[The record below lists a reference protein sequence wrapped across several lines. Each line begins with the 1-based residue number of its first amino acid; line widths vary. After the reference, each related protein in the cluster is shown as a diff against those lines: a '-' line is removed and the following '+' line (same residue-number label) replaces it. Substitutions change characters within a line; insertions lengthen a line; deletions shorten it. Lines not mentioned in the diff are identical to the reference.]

1 MEKRMPTPRSWRF
14 CAGVLFWLSGPALA
28 LPVPDSGQIG
38 CFDDANQTGSVG
50 PGSPDPQPASHPGQD
65 CVYGRSAADRFGLL
79 SKVGAS
85 AAPGRDYSKIGND
98 GSALPD
104 DAVLGNDPT
113 DWACTRDNHTG
124 LIWELKVDAPTDLRH
139 LGHTYTWYD
148 PNPAINAGLPGSA
161 AGTLCNGTLP
171 QCHTTAYRDAVN
183 ALPGG
188 LCGATDWRLPDIR
201 ELDSL
206 QLQERLPGALGY
218 IDEVYFPL
226 TRNTAYWTGRPE
238 PSAVVGSDEAW
249 TVGVG
254 SPRNF
259 LIPKT
264 QSRSVR
270 LVRGG
275 L

>member
-1 MEKRMPTPRSWRF
+1 MLTCRSWRM
-14 CAGVLFWLSGPALA
+14 CANGLLLLTVQAQA
-28 LPVPDSGQIG
+28 LPVPDSGQIE
-38 CFDDANQTGSVG
+38 CFNDGALTGMVG
-50 PGSPDPQPASHPGQD
+50 PGNPDPQPTSHRGQD

-85 AAPGRDYSKIGND
+85 AAPGRDYSKIAHN
-98 GSALPD
+98 GSVLP
-104 DAVLGNDPT
+104 ATAALGNGPG
-113 DWACTRDNHTG
+113 DWACTRDNDTG
-124 LIWELKVDAPTDLRH
+124 LIWEIKVDAPGHLRH
-139 LGHTYTWYD
+139 VGHSYTWYD
-148 PNPAINAGLPGSA
+148 PDPAINAGLPGST
-161 AGTLCNGTLP
+161 AGTQCNGTLP

-206 QLQERLPGALGY
+206 QLQGRTPGASGY
-218 IDEVYFPL
+218 IDEVYFPV
-226 TRNTAYWTGRPE
+226 TNNTAYWTGRPD
-238 PSAVVGSDEAW
+238 PSAVAGSDQAW

-254 SPRNF
+254 TSRNF

-264 QSRSVR
+264 LSRPVR
-270 LVRGG
+270 LVRGD